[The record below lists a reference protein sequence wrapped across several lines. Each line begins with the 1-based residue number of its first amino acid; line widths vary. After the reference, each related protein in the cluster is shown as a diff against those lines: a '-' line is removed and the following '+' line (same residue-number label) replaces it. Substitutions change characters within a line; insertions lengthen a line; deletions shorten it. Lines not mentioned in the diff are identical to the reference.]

1 MFLVDY
7 HIHTNYTRD
16 ATGTVKDYCEMAEKL
31 GIKEIAFTNHL
42 FLKKLDNVPGIESSE
57 IPKMSIRLDEIPK
70 HYEEIEK
77 AREQFKLKIKFGM
90 EIDYFEECEKEIE
103 RLIRGYPFDFVLGSV
118 HIIDGFV
125 IGDSNGAVKLF
136 QQRDVFQTYIQYFSK
151 LKKAI
156 ESQLFDVMAHPDIIR
171 KYAVQYSVI
180 PFEKYKDQIE
190 DIVNSLV
197 DNKIGIELNTY
208 GYIHPVHDSY
218 PSIEFLKICKEFGVK
233 VVTIGSDAHSPS
245 RLGDGLREGIEK
257 LKKVGYEKICLFDQ
271 RKPEELVIK

>member
-16 ATGTVKDYCEMAEKL
+16 ATGTVNDYCKMAEKL

-57 IPKMSIRLDEIPK
+57 IPKMSIRLDEISK
-70 HYEEIEK
+70 HYEEIER

-90 EIDYFEECEKEIE
+90 EIDYFEECEREIE
-103 RLIRGYPFDFVLGSV
+103 KLINEHPFDFVLGSA

-125 IGDSNGAVKLF
+125 IGDPNGAIKLF
-136 QQRDVFQTYIQYFSK
+136 QQRDVFQTYVQYFSK

-180 PFEKYKDQIE
+180 PFENYKDQVE

-208 GYIHPVHDSY
+208 GYVHPVHDSY
-218 PSIEFLKICKEFGVK
+218 PSTEFLKICKEFGVK
-233 VVTIGSDAHSPS
+233 VITIGSDAHSPS
-245 RLGDGLREGIEK
+245 NLGAGLKEGIEK
-257 LKKVGYEKICLFDQ
+257 LKKVGYEKICLFNR
-271 RKPEELVIK
+271 RKPEELVIE